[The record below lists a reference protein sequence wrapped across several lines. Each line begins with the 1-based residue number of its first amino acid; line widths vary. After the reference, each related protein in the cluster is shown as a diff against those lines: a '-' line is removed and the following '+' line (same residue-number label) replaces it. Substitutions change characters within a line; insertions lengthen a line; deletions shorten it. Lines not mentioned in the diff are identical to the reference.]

1 MSGMGNIYIQLQ
13 DDTGNWRTYTVTS
26 NNDLLI
32 ISAMKT
38 LKDQFPDKR
47 IRAVDEK
54 GMLVNII

>member
-32 ISAMKT
+32 VSAMES
-38 LKDQFPDKR
+38 LKHEFPERR
-47 IRAVDEK
+47 IRAIDEK

>member
-47 IRAVDEK
+47 IRAIDEK

>member
-26 NNDLLI
+26 DNDLLI

>member
-1 MSGMGNIYIQLQ
+1 MNGMGNIYIQLQ

-26 NNDLLI
+26 DNNLLI
-32 ISAMKT
+32 ISAMES
-38 LKDQFPDKR
+38 LKRQFPESR

>member
-26 NNDLLI
+26 DNDLLI
-32 ISAMKT
+32 ISAMKS

-47 IRAVDEK
+47 IRAIDEK